1 MSESF
6 FYLGVVIACI
16 ALPLMASF
24 FPRNAFYKEWKYVFT
39 AIFVVGTGFLIWD
52 YFFTSGGIW
61 GFNPV
66 YLTGIY
72 ITNLPLEEVLFFV
85 CIPYACMFTF
95 FSLRYMVRSDP
106 FAKINRPFT
115 LILGFALIIAGLI
128 FYGKWYTSLTFILT
142 GMYLLIIYFRKW
154 DISYIYLSYL
164 VVIPFFLVSN
174 GLLTGSFTEAPIVW
188 YNDVHNLGIRLGTIP
203 LEDIFYGFLLITLN
217 LQLYL
222 GLKRK
227 YGLRP

>member
-1 MSESF
+1 MNESF
-6 FYLGVVIACI
+6 FYLAVNIGCI
-16 ALPLMASF
+16 ALPFLASF
-24 FPRNAFYKEWKYVFT
+24 YPRNAFYKEWKFVFA

-52 YFFTSGGIW
+52 YFFTAGGIW

-72 ITNLPLEEVLFFV
+72 LTNLPLEEVLFFV
-85 CIPYACMFTF
+85 CIPYACMFTY
-95 FSLRYMVRSDP
+95 FSLRYMVKSDP

-115 LILGFALIIAGLI
+115 LILGFSLIIAGLI
-128 FYGKWYTSLTFILT
+128 FYGKWYTSLTFIFT
-142 GMYLLIIYFRKW
+142 GMYLLIVYFRKW

-203 LEDIFYGFLLITLN
+203 LEDIFYGFLLITMN
-217 LQLYL
+217 LHLYL

>member
-1 MSESF
+1 MNESF
-6 FYLGVVIACI
+6 LYLAVVIACI
-16 ALPLMASF
+16 VLPLMASF
-24 FPRNAFYKEWKYVFT
+24 HPRNAFYKDWKYVFA

-52 YFFTSGGIW
+52 YFFTAGGIW

-66 YLTGIY
+66 YLTGVY
-72 ITNLPLEEVLFFV
+72 LTNLPLEEVLFFV
-85 CIPYACMFTF
+85 CIPYACMFTY
-95 FSLRYMVRSDP
+95 FSLRYMVKSDP

-115 LILGFALIIAGLI
+115 LFLGFVLIISGLI

-142 GMYLLIIYFRKW
+142 GIYLLIVYFRKY
-154 DISYIYLSYL
+154 DMSYMYLSYL
-164 VVIPFFLVSN
+164 VIIPFFLLSN
-174 GLLTGSFTEAPIVW
+174 GILTGSFTVAPIVW
-188 YNDVHNLGIRLGTIP
+188 YNDGHNLGIRLGTIP
-203 LEDIFYGFLLITLN
+203 VEDIFYGFLLISMN